1 MANFESGVSSYIRA
15 KAMVE
20 VFFPVDAKGC
30 ADISCRQCY
39 YFRDHSNRC
48 GLNGEICQYPSKYV
62 GDSCPLNPV
71 ETESE

>member
-62 GDSCPLNPV
+62 GDSCPLHPYEEEN
-71 ETESE
+71 E